1 MFIEALKTSLASQEY
16 SLLKEGPD
24 NYSAIIFHTFCNSA
38 NQKVKLV
45 ATLLQFTKLNL

>member
-1 MFIEALKTSLASQEY
+1 MFIETLKTSLASQEY
-16 SLLKEGPD
+16 SLHKEGPD

-38 NQKVKLV
+38 NQKV